1 MILKNRDDIKAIGF
15 DLFNTLI
22 TADPGALKEAWRRL
36 NLSLGQGG
44 LALEQESFKKAYQE
58 AALRFINETKADG
71 RETHNRFWISAALT
85 ALGHEVP
92 PEDRRISSAVE
103 AYFTTFFDYCRPVPG
118 TVEMLG
124 KLKGLYRLGLLS
136 NFTHPPVIKDLL
148 ERMGL
153 GSFFE
158 VVLVSGEIG
167 FRKPFPMVFEMLVKK
182 LGVEKTQL
190 LYVGD
195 DPESDVFGAQRA
207 GLRPVWMT
215 YVQDHNL
222 PVVPGYISVNDD
234 LPGPEIPRVS
244 DWDEF
249 LALLGKS

>member
-1 MILKNRDDIKAIGF
+1 MDNIKAIGF

-22 TADPGALKEAWRRL
+22 TADPGALREAWWRL
-36 NLSLGQGG
+36 NLSLSESG
-44 LALEQESFKKAYQE
+44 LVLERESFKKAYQE
-58 AALRFINETKADG
+58 AALWYINQTKEDG
-71 RETHNRFWISAALT
+71 KETHNRFWISAALNN
-85 ALGHEVP
+85 LGHEVP
-92 PEDRRISSAVE
+92 PEDGRISRAVE
-103 AYFTTFFDYCRPVPG
+103 AYFSTFFDYCRPVPG
-118 TVEMLG
+118 TAEMLG

-153 GSFFE
+153 GSFFK

-167 FRKPFPMVFEMLVKK
+167 FRKPLPMVFEMLAEK
-182 LGVEKTQL
+182 LGVEKEHT

-207 GLRPVWMT
+207 GLRTVWMT

-222 PVVPGYISVNDD
+222 PVVPGYISVNDE

-244 DWDEF
+244 DWDQF
-249 LALLGKS
+249 LALLGKT